1 MGEPQKPITGIWLV
15 KVFALGLLCW
25 AGCSERD
32 ARFADFQPAKGD
44 LGSFIL
50 EQAPRF
56 GVRLLATNDLPP
68 LPAQWEQRLSGQELT
83 VVADGDFFE
92 DFHAFLSKAVG
103 NLPGQSVP
111 PKLVAGVVQ
120 QLFYGTNSGATVSCT
135 REITADGKVF
145 TGLAIIGYAVSSAE
159 SANYARTLK
168 EASKFAD
175 NRDEALDAARIPAPY
190 LTNFVRLFPEAQVLY
205 RNFGGG
211 FGYSVSVD
219 LHGRYE
225 VWMQL
230 PVIFDSS
237 SRDNVIGY
245 GEPSFGISEFER
257 VLLNKSGQLETW
269 FKKESQRGF
278 GSVEWQKIVEA
289 NGDFGS
295 IGYRM
300 ITNQPIPGAELRRT
314 PRE

>member
-1 MGEPQKPITGIWLV
+1 MKYIVNKSWFAALALV
-15 KVFALGLLCW
+15 LLW
-25 AGCSERD
+25 VAGCSDRD
-32 ARFADFQPAKGD
+32 AQFTDFQPAKGD

-50 EQAPRF
+50 EQAPKF
-56 GVRLLATNDLPP
+56 GVRLLATNDLPT
-68 LPAQWEQRLSGQELT
+68 LPNKWEQRLSGEELT
-83 VVADGDFFE
+83 VVVAGDYVE
-92 DFHAFLSKAVG
+92 AFHAFLSKAVG

-111 PKLVAGVVQ
+111 PKPVTVGVQ
-120 QLFYGTNSGATVSCT
+120 QLFYGPNFGATVSCT
-135 REITADGKVF
+135 REITDDGRVF
-145 TGLAIIGYAVSSAE
+145 TSLVIIGFAVSPADAAS
-159 SANYARTLK
+159 YARMLM
-168 EASKFAD
+168 EAPKIAD
-175 NRDEALDAARIPAPY
+175 NRDAALDAARISAPY
-190 LTNFVRLFPEAQVLY
+190 LTNFVRLFPEAEVLY

-225 VWMQL
+225 VWIQL
-230 PVIFDSS
+230 PVIFDTPSH
-237 SRDNVIGY
+237 DNVIGY

-257 VLLNKSGQLETW
+257 VLLSKSGQLETW

-278 GSVEWQKIVEA
+278 GSTEWQKIVEA
-289 NGDFGS
+289 NGDFGA

>member
-1 MGEPQKPITGIWLV
+1 MNHVADKLR
-15 KVFALGLLCW
+15 FAALGLVLLW
-25 AGCSERD
+25 VAGCSDRD
-32 ARFADFQPAKGD
+32 AQFADFQPAKGD

-50 EQAPRF
+50 EQAPKF
-56 GVRLLATNDLPP
+56 GVRLLAINDLPP
-68 LPAQWEQRLSGQELT
+68 LPNKWEQRLSGEELT
-83 VVADGDFFE
+83 VVVAGDYVE
-92 DFHAFLSKAVG
+92 AFHAFLSKAVG

-111 PKLVAGVVQ
+111 PKPVTGGVQ
-120 QLFYGTNSGATVSCT
+120 QLFYGTNFGATVSCT
-135 REITADGKVF
+135 REITDDGKEF
-145 TGLAIIGYAVSSAE
+145 TSLVIFRYSASPAE
-159 SANYARTLK
+159 AASYARMLM
-168 EASKFAD
+168 EAPKIAD
-175 NRDEALDAARIPAPY
+175 NRDAALDAARISAPY
-190 LTNFVRLFPEAQVLY
+190 LTNFVRLFPEAEVLY

-230 PVIFDSS
+230 PVIFDTP
-237 SRDNVIGY
+237 SRESVIGY
-245 GEPSFGISEFER
+245 GVPSFGISEFER

-269 FKKESQRGF
+269 FKKEGQRGF

-289 NGDFGS
+289 NGDFDA

-300 ITNQPIPGAELRRT
+300 ITNQPIPSAELRRT